1 MTPQRPI
8 EQAQSADLRG
18 SWPALRRAAERAR
31 LLAAQTGTAVV
42 VMRDGTVQHLYP
54 TLSPRGTPSGHSVQ
68 ASQPQPLP

>member
-42 VMRDGTVQHLYP
+42 VVRDGTVQHLYP
-54 TLSPRGTPSGHSVQ
+54 TLSPHGTPSGHSVQ